1 MSDVV
6 LAVLAVLGVV
16 LGSGGGLTVLIKN
29 RSGRPSG
36 WQVAVNGLNEQVA
49 DLKIRIGHAETRA
62 EAAEARADEVV
73 AENQGLKATI
83 AQQTRS
89 LDAKDG
95 RIVQLLTA
103 WPPGSRPPTPNPA
116 HEPYL

>member
-6 LAVLAVLGVV
+6 GAVAAVLAVAL
-16 LGSGGGLTVLIKN
+16 GGGGALTVAINK
-29 RSGRPSG
+29 RSSRPSG
-36 WQVAVNGLNEQVA
+36 WQVAVSGLNEQVA
-49 DLKIRIGHAETRA
+49 DLKVRIGHAETRA
-62 EAAEARADEVV
+62 QAAEQRADEVV

-95 RIVQLLTA
+95 RIVQLLHT
-103 WPPGSRPPTPNPA
+103 WPPGSRPPAPNPA

>member
-1 MSDVV
+1 MSDV
-6 LAVLAVLGVV
+6 AIAALGVAGIV
-16 LGSGGGLTVLIKN
+16 LSSGGALTVFIKN
-29 RSGRPSG
+29 RSARPSG
-36 WQVAVNGLNEQVA
+36 WQVAVSGLNEQVA
-49 DLKIRIGHAETRA
+49 DLKVRIGHAESRA
-62 EAAEARADEVV
+62 EAAEQRADEVV

-83 AQQTRS
+83 GQQTKS